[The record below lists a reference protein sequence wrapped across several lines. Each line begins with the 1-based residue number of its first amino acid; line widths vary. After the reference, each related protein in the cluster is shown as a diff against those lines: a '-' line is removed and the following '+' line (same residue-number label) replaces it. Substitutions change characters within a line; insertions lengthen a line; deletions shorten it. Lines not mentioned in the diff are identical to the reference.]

1 MATHYRQTR
10 TSERSTNWLVQ
21 FRQIRHCG
29 GSAGLDSTSAL
40 QARGDDV
47 DPNPDYD
54 ASDELE
60 YGINW
65 FAWILRGVYPPPAY
79 PPV

>member
-1 MATHYRQTR
+1 M
-10 TSERSTNWLVQ
+10 
-21 FRQIRHCG
+21 
-29 GSAGLDSTSAL
+29 
-40 QARGDDV
+40 
-47 DPNPDYD
+47 DPSPDFD

-60 YGINW
+60 YGFAW

>member
-1 MATHYRQTR
+1 LF
-10 TSERSTNWLVQ
+10 EL
-21 FRQIRHCG
+21 
-29 GSAGLDSTSAL
+29 L
-40 QARGDDV
+40 QLSCRVYTCARPGRYARGDDV

-60 YGINW
+60 YG
-65 FAWILRGVYPPPAY
+65 FSYFPWILRGVWPPPAY

>member
-1 MATHYRQTR
+1 MTR
-10 TSERSTNWLVQ
+10 GCRR
-21 FRQIRHCG
+21 FAG
-29 GSAGLDSTSAL
+29 GSRLIAEPARH
-40 QARGDDV
+40 ARGDDV

-60 YGINW
+60 YGANW